1 MSKLR
6 IKTEEVFRYHSE
18 GKPGK
23 ISIVPSK
30 KAETQRDLSLAYT
43 PGVAEVSMEIY
54 RNPESAYLYTTK
66 ANLVAVISD
75 GSAVLGLGDIG
86 PLAAKPVMEGKALLF
101 KRLADIDAIDIEIS
115 AEDPD
120 EFVNVVKAIS
130 PTFGGINL
138 EDIKAPKCFYVEEKL
153 IELLDIPVFHDDQH
167 GTAII
172 VLAGLVNALYL
183 QNKKFEDIK
192 LVILGAGA
200 AGIAIA
206 DLLTKYGVKKENMR
220 LVDTKGVIF
229 KGRVEGMN
237 PYKEKFAVETD
248 ERTLHDAMKGA
259 DVFIG
264 VSGPNLLTEEDV
276 RVMAE
281 RPVIFALSNPVPE
294 IPYEVAQRVRPDAII
309 ATGRSDYPNQLN
321 NVLGFPYIFRGA
333 LDVRATKITNNMK
346 IAAALALANL
356 AREDVPENVLRA
368 YGLRKL
374 SFGKDYII
382 PKPLDPRL
390 IYTVSPEVAKAAL
403 RDGVARLKDFD
414 IKGYTERL
422 RAYSEKV
429 VGTVRAILVK
439 SQPVYIPK
447 IVFPEGEN
455 ETILRVA
462 NALSDEGI
470 AKPVLIGFPDRINSL
485 ISDLGLD
492 FDAEIVDPSDVD
504 KLEYYANLL
513 WKLRWRKGLG
523 YEDAKE
529 KIKNPGYLGA
539 LMLYDGYVDALLYGV
554 VHNYNEAIKPLLEII
569 KPKEGI
575 RKVAGLYIALTQ
587 KGAIFMAD
595 TTVNPEPDVDDLVV
609 IALMSAE
616 VAKEFGY
623 EPAVAFVSFSN
634 FGTSNLQSPQKMRKA
649 VEILNSRYPDLLVDG
664 EMHADVALSE
674 ELLKRFYPFSRLAQ
688 KGKYAN
694 ILIFPDLNSSNIAYK
709 LLFSLADIK
718 IIGPILMGLSK
729 PAHIIQK
736 GDNEERILALAYY
749 AINQVLSK
757 ISS

>member
-1 MSKLR
+1 MYVMLK
-6 IKTEEVFRYHSE
+6 IKREEVLKYHSE

-30 KAETQRDLSLAYT
+30 RAETQRDLSLAYT
-43 PGVAEVSMEIY
+43 PGVAEISMEVY
-54 RNPESAYLYTTK
+54 KNPESAYLYTTK

-101 KRLADIDAIDIEIS
+101 KKLADIDAIDIEVDE
-115 AEDPD
+115 EDPD
-120 EFVNVVKAIS
+120 EFVKVVKAIS

-153 IELLDIPVFHDDQH
+153 KELLDIPVFHDDQH
-167 GTAII
+167 GTAVI
-172 VLAGLVNALYL
+172 VLAGLINALYL
-183 QNKKFEDIK
+183 QNKKFQDVK
-192 LVILGAGA
+192 VVILGAGA

-206 DLLTKYGVKKENMR
+206 DLLIKYGVKKENLR
-220 LVDTKGVIF
+220 LVDSKGVIF

-237 PYKEKFAVETD
+237 PYKEKFAVETN
-248 ERTLHDAMKGA
+248 ERTLRDALKGA

-264 VSGPNLLTEEDV
+264 VSGPNLLTGEDI

-281 RPVIFALSNPVPE
+281 KPIIFALANPIPE
-294 IPYEVAQRVRPDAII
+294 IPYEVAQRERPDAII

-333 LDVRATKITNNMK
+333 LDVRATKITDNMK

-356 AREDVPENVLRA
+356 AREDVPENILKA
-368 YGLRKL
+368 YGLRRL
-374 SFGKDYII
+374 SFGKSYII

-390 IYTVSPEVAKAAL
+390 IYTVSPEVAKAAIK
-403 RDGVARLKDFD
+403 DGVARLKEFD
-414 IKGYTERL
+414 VRSYAERL
-422 RAYSEKV
+422 RAYSEKAISV
-429 VGTVRAILVK
+429 VRAILVK
-439 SQPVYIPK
+439 NYSSYVPK

-462 NALSDEGI
+462 NVLSDEGI
-470 AKPVLIGFPDRINSL
+470 AKPVLIGSPDRISSL
-485 ISDLGLD
+485 ISELGLD
-492 FDAEIVDPSDVD
+492 FEAEIVDPNDVD
-504 KLEYYANLL
+504 KLEYYAHLL

-529 KIKNPGYLGA
+529 KIKNPGYLGT

-554 VHNYNEAIKPLLEII
+554 VHNYNEAIRPLLEII
-569 KPKEGI
+569 KPREGI
-575 RKVAGLYIALTQ
+575 RKVAGLYIVLTD
-587 KGAIFMAD
+587 KGAIFIAD
-595 TTVNPEPDVDDLVV
+595 ATVNPDPEAEDLAD

-616 VAKEFGY
+616 VAREFGY
-623 EPAVAFVSFSN
+623 EPRIAFVSFSN
-634 FGTSNLQSPQKMRKA
+634 FGTSSHHSAIRMRKA
-649 VEILNSRYPDLLVDG
+649 IEILNSKHPELIVDG
-664 EMHADVALSE
+664 EMHVDVALSE

-688 KGKYAN
+688 MGKPAN
-694 ILIFPDLNSSNIAYK
+694 ILIFPGLNSSNSAYK
-709 LLFSLADIK
+709 ILSSLANVK
-718 IIGPILMGLSK
+718 IVGPILMGLSK
-729 PAHIIQK
+729 PAHVIQK
-736 GDNEERILALAYY
+736 GDDEERILALAYY

-757 ISS
+757 LS